1 MDATN
6 WSQEF
11 KHINKFINTLYKDQD
26 AIFNAVL
33 LKENNGIAEGKINK
47 LKRIKREMYGRCSF
61 ELLRNKI
68 FLLELST

>member
-33 LKENNGIAEGKINK
+33 LNENNGIVEGKNNK
-47 LKRIKREMYGRCSF
+47 LKQIKREMYGRSSF
-61 ELLRNKI
+61 ELLRSKDS
-68 FLLELST
+68 LSKSST